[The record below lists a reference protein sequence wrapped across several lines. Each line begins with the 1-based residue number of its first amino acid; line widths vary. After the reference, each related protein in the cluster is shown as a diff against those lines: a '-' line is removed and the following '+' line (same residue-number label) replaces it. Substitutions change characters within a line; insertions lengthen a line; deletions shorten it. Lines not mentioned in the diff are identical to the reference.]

1 MTYGDIA
8 EFVDFPKADLV
19 VGGPPCQGFSNLG
32 ARDPD
37 DPRNSLWRDYM
48 RVVVQA
54 NPQVFVLENV
64 DRFSKSA
71 EFALLMNELNG
82 GRLKKWKH
90 HTWGVLNAAD
100 YGVPQRRN
108 RTILIAS
115 RVGPVEL
122 PSPTHAKKRVGRR
135 KSWATVRSAIGRVP
149 DWPET
154 KNLPQS
160 SIEMFGERVPGIF
173 KSQEIHLGRTPTELS
188 LLRYDCIPP
197 GGGRFDLPDEL
208 MPPCW
213 ARKPTGTTDVMGRMR
228 WDAPSLTIRTEFY
241 KPEKGQYLHPQWD
254 PDDPGN
260 RINRPITH
268 REAALIQT
276 FPTDFLWCGK
286 KIEVAKQIGN
296 AVPPRLA
303 AAIAAAIKPRLR

>member
-19 VGGPPCQGFSNLG
+19 VGGPPCQGLSNLG

>member
-37 DPRNSLWRDYM
+37 DPRNSLWRDYR

>member
-122 PSPTHAKKRVGRR
+122 PSPTHAKKRVGRG
-135 KSWATVRSAIGRVP
+135 KSWATVRSAIGGVP